1 MTLLENKGDYLRL
14 VSNRGKAMNVFRGS
28 ESFYEESHFNE
39 MLNLEKKRSQRSRRA
54 LMLMRLDVSGLME
67 PSPAAARR
75 KLEQALASG
84 IRETDVCG
92 WYKRGAI
99 VGIVFTELKSAAPP
113 VRDILIRRVMARLV
127 AQIDPYVLS
136 KIKVTFHLYPE
147 DGASGH
153 SSGHFQLDCHTDLA
167 TKAAKRD
174 LPSRVKMLKDVLGN
188 FLMT

>member
-1 MTLLENKGDYLRL
+1 
-14 VSNRGKAMNVFRGS
+14 
-28 ESFYEESHFNE
+28 
-39 MLNLEKKRSQRSRRA
+39 
-54 LMLMRLDVSGLME
+54 MLMQLDVSGLMHA
-67 PSPAAARR
+67 SPAAARR

-92 WYKRGAI
+92 WYKRGAV

-153 SSGHFQLDCHTDLA
+153 SCGHVELDCHTDLA
-167 TKAAKRD
+167 TKAARRD

>member
-1 MTLLENKGDYLRL
+1 MNLLENKGAYLRL

-28 ESFYEESHFNE
+28 QDFYEESHFNE
-39 MLNLEKKRSQRSRRA
+39 MLTLEKKRSRRSRRP
-54 LMLMRLDVSGLME
+54 LMLMRLDISGLVE

-92 WYKRGAI
+92 WYKRGAV
-99 VGIVFTELKSAAPP
+99 VGIVFTELKSAAPH

-127 AQIDPYVLS
+127 AQIDPDVLF
-136 KIKVTFHLYPE
+136 KIKVTFHIFPE
-147 DGASGH
+147 DEANGH
-153 SSGHFQLDCHTDLA
+153 SSGHFELDCHKDLA
-167 TKAAKRD
+167 ENAAKRD
-174 LPSRVKMLKDVLGN
+174 FSSRVKMLRDVLGN

>member
-1 MTLLENKGDYLRL
+1 MTLLENKGEYLRL

-28 ESFYEESHFNE
+28 ENFYEESHFNE
-39 MLNLEKKRSQRSRRA
+39 MLNLEKKRSQRSRQP
-54 LMLMRLDVSGLME
+54 LMLMRLDVSGLMHAR
-67 PSPAAARR
+67 PAAARR

-92 WYKRGAI
+92 WYKRGAV

-127 AQIDPYVLS
+127 AQIDPNVLS

-147 DGASGH
+147 DGANGH
-153 SSGHFQLDCHTDLA
+153 SSGHVELDCHTDLA
-167 TKAAKRD
+167 TKATKRD